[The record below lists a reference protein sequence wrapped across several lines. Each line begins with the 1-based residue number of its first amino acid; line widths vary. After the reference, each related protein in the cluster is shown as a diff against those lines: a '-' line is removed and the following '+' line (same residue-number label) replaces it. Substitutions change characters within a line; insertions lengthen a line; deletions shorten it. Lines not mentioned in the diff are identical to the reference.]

1 MDFGILLILIYTSL
15 YLPGCLSGANAV
27 PEDDA
32 CSFPVEGEQD
42 LLSRMNAGL
51 EETIKQS
58 FKLDYFNFPI
68 VDNTRLSNNHRFAI
82 VLDELDLESSDPHM
96 ELVGIVFPS
105 EYASLRDRTGM
116 KEIRELLESALHNDD
131 EE

>member
-1 MDFGILLILIYTSL
+1 MSVEDDKQD
-15 YLPGCLSGANAV
+15 CLSGANAA
-27 PEDDA
+27 PDDA
-32 CSFPVEGEQD
+32 ACSPPVEGEQD

-51 EETIKQS
+51 EEAIKRS

-82 VLDELDLESSDPHM
+82 VLDELELEGSDPHM

-116 KEIRELLESALHNDD
+116 KEIRELLESALRNDD